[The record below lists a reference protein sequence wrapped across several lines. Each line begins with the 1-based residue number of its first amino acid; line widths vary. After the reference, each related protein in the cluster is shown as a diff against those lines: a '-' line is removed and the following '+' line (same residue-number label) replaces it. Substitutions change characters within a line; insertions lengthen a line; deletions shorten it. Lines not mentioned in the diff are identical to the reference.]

1 MKLYKVYKVFSYP
14 FYPFVK
20 KRIASDMRLEKA
32 LRYLEWPLTSSEV
45 TFGSLSISLMIGAC
59 ITILLLLI
67 TRSIF
72 LSICIGS
79 LSIQLLYKLLYEE
92 PLRRA
97 EALSLTRLKLLT
109 PLLENLM
116 TKGKVDAIS
125 MLSLLELS
133 PNKLS
138 QVLLGRPPEYILSSM
153 AENEVNPIVA
163 RVEKTLARFIS
174 QYRST
179 LDEAKFLYEDAL
191 QAMTTALKSRIEQID
206 VLLTVMIFVSFFVP
220 LITAILSIFLGMSDT
235 LLALILLSYAT
246 FLNLLSISI
255 SKRSSL

>member
-1 MKLYKVYKVFSYP
+1 
-14 FYPFVK
+14 
-20 KRIASDMRLEKA
+20 
-32 LRYLEWPLTSSEV
+32 
-45 TFGSLSISLMIGAC
+45 
-59 ITILLLLI
+59 
-67 TRSIF
+67 
-72 LSICIGS
+72 
-79 LSIQLLYKLLYEE
+79 
-92 PLRRA
+92 
-97 EALSLTRLKLLT
+97 
-109 PLLENLM
+109 
-116 TKGKVDAIS
+116 
-125 MLSLLELS
+125 
-133 PNKLS
+133 
-138 QVLLGRPPEYILSSM
+138 M